1 MPETGNT
8 AAITHAAR
16 RGAQAISRRRRLV
29 LAGAALIAALGLAAF
44 TLAPQNDTIPVYSY
58 EVVRVFPHDPEAFT
72 QGLFYRDGYF
82 YESTGLYGRSTIRK
96 VEPET
101 GKVVQMQRLP
111 AQSFGEGISDWGD
124 RLIGLTWQEQRGFVW
139 DLESFSL
146 RQEFRYSG
154 EGWGLTRSADAL
166 VMSDG
171 TATIRFLDPATLS
184 ERSRIT
190 VTANGRPVDQLNEL
204 EWIDGEI
211 FANIWQTD
219 RIARIN
225 PATGHVTGWIDLQ
238 GLLTSQGPVRGR
250 PDVLN
255 GIAHDGNG
263 RLFVTGKL
271 WPKLF
276 EIRLV
281 RRGSPLRLP
290 PR

>member
-1 MPETGNT
+1 M
-8 AAITHAAR
+8 
-16 RGAQAISRRRRLV
+16 
-29 LAGAALIAALGLAAF
+29 LIAAGGLAAF
-44 TLAPQNDTIPVYSY
+44 TLQPQNDTIPVYSY
-58 EVVRVFPHDPEAFT
+58 EVVRAFPHDPNAFT

-82 YESTGLYGRSTIRK
+82 YESTGLHGRSTIRK

-101 GKVVQMQRLP
+101 GRVVQMQRLP
-111 AQSFGEGISDWGD
+111 AQSFGEGIVDWGD

-139 DLESFSL
+139 DLRSFAL
-146 RQEFRYSG
+146 RQEFRYPG
-154 EGWGLTRSADAL
+154 EGWGLTRNADAI

-171 TATIRFLDPATLS
+171 TSSIRFLDPETLR
-184 ERSRIT
+184 ERSRIS
-190 VTANGRPVDQLNEL
+190 VTADGRPVDQLNEL

-225 PATGHVTGWIDLQ
+225 PDTGHVVGWIDLT
-238 GLLTSQGPVRGR
+238 GLLTSQGPVAGR

-255 GIAHDGNG
+255 GIAHDGHG